1 MAQLAEKY
9 PSHPP
14 QKIRAH
20 LGSMGVT
27 GELQVRP
34 VYTLSGGQRSRIALA
49 LITYEEPHLLLLDE
63 PTNHQDLDT
72 VQALIRALSE
82 FQGGVLVIS
91 HDEHLITAVCDELW
105 IIRERRVDLSEGDF
119 DDYKESVLQQF
130 RSGAKHEAAL

>member
-1 MAQLAEKY
+1 
-9 PSHPP
+9 
-14 QKIRAH
+14 
-20 LGSMGVT
+20 MGVT

-34 VYTLSGGQRSRIALA
+34 VSTLSGGQRSRIALA

-82 FQGGVLVIS
+82 FQGGVLVVS

-105 IIRERRVDLSEGDF
+105 IVKDRRVVLSEGDF

-130 RSGAKHEAAL
+130 RAGTKHEGAL